1 MSVHIRSQE
10 TKVMP
15 RPKFLNP
22 ERCRDLVAYVS
33 AGLRL
38 EHAARYVGCSVRT
51 VRREAD
57 VNDQFRRDLAAAE
70 LSVRSDPEKL
80 MSRAAGSYW
89 RAAAWMLE
97 RRDPHRFGRRR
108 PDACGPQELEEI
120 CTTLIETAL
129 AAASDDQARR
139 ALYLKMTA
147 SLREMTV
154 DLFPAPHPARPSFSL
169 HHYTDEQRMLDHLA
183 ETDAYM
189 GRFWEGATQAK
200 PSRAASEAP
209 KAAASQQSTATPA
222 PSQPQ
227 RPDASPTATT
237 STPRPQPTP
246 AKNIRATTSKAPQIA
261 LDFLA
266 DLEARRLAREAAE
279 SFRPIR
285 RDNSPRSRSDGS
297 SPNSPRAERNGHHP
311 PAGGEE

>member
-1 MSVHIRSQE
+1 MS
-10 TKVMP
+10 

-22 ERCRDLVAYVS
+22 ERCRDLVAYVT

-51 VRREAD
+51 VRREAE

-154 DLFPAPHPARPSFSL
+154 DLFPAPHAARPGFSFHS
-169 HHYTDEQRMLDHLA
+169 YTDEQRMLDRIDQNNADLR
-183 ETDAYM
+183 
-189 GRFWEGATQAK
+189 RFWGEPPQAK
-200 PSRAASEAP
+200 SPAAPVSEAP
-209 KAAASQQSTATPA
+209 TATATAAATASRVVPTPA
-222 PSQPQ
+222 
-227 RPDASPTATT
+227 
-237 STPRPQPTP
+237 PRPQPHASTP
-246 AKNIRATTSKAPQIA
+246 HKANSTRPAISK
-261 LDFLA
+261 
-266 DLEARRLAREAAE
+266 EARQWLAEMKAHRLAMDGGD
-279 SFRPIR
+279 SFCPPG
-285 RDNSPRSRSDGS
+285 RDNSPPPRSPDH

>member
-1 MSVHIRSQE
+1 
-10 TKVMP
+10 MP
-15 RPKFLNP
+15 RPKFLTP
-22 ERCRDLVAYVS
+22 ERCRDLLAYVT

-51 VRREAD
+51 IRREAEG
-57 VNDQFRRDLAAAE
+57 NDQFRRDLAAAE

-139 ALYLKMTA
+139 TLYLKMTA

-154 DLFPAPHPARPSFSL
+154 DLFPAPHAARPGFSFHS
-169 HHYTDEQRMLDHLA
+169 YTDEQRMLDRIDQNNADLS
-183 ETDAYM
+183 
-189 GRFWEGATQAK
+189 RFWGEPPQPK
-200 PSRAASEAP
+200 PSAAAANAATPPPASRVVPTPAPQQTASRRHPPTPATTNARAAS
-209 KAAASQQSTATPA
+209 SNI
-222 PSQPQ
+222 
-227 RPDASPTATT
+227 SP
-237 STPRPQPTP
+237 
-246 AKNIRATTSKAPQIA
+246 
-261 LDFLA
+261 
-266 DLEARRLAREAAE
+266 LAREILASMKAQRLAMDAGD
-279 SFRPIR
+279 SFCPPG
-285 RDNSPRSRSDGS
+285 RDKSPSPRSHEHT
-297 SPNSPRAERNGHHP
+297 PNSPRAEHHGHHR
-311 PAGGEE
+311 PAGGVE

>member
-1 MSVHIRSQE
+1 
-10 TKVMP
+10 MP
-15 RPKFLNP
+15 RPKFLTP
-22 ERCRDLVAYVS
+22 ERCRDLLAYVT

-51 VRREAD
+51 IRREAD
-57 VNDQFRRDLAAAE
+57 GNDQFRRDLAAAE

-120 CTTLIETAL
+120 CTTLIEVAL

-154 DLFPAPHPARPSFSL
+154 DLFPAPQAARPGFSF
-169 HHYTDEQRMLDHLA
+169 HGYTDEQRMLDRIDQNAA
-183 ETDAYM
+183 EM
-189 GRFWEGATQAK
+189 RRCWGEPPQPATRVV
-200 PSRAASEAP
+200 P
-209 KAAASQQSTATPA
+209 TPE
-222 PSQPQ
+222 PH
-227 RPDASPTATT
+227 PTAPQP
-237 STPRPQPTP
+237 TPRPQPPTS
-246 AKNIRATTSKAPQIA
+246 ATSATKSARAASPKVPPMARE
-261 LDFLA
+261 FLA
-266 DLEARRLAREAAE
+266 DLEARRLEREAAE
-279 SFRPIR
+279 SFRPFGH
-285 RDNSPRSRSDGS
+285 DNSSRSRPDAN
-297 SPNSPRAERNGHHP
+297 SPNSPRAERNGRHRP
-311 PAGGEE
+311 GGGEE

>member
-1 MSVHIRSQE
+1 
-10 TKVMP
+10 MP

-154 DLFPAPHPARPSFSL
+154 DLFPAPHAARPGFSF
-169 HHYTDEQRMLDHLA
+169 HTYTDEQRMLDRIDQNNL
-183 ETDAYM
+183 DM
-189 GRFWEGATQAK
+189 SRFWDEPPQ
-200 PSRAASEAP
+200 P
-209 KAAASQQSTATPA
+209 KAAAAAASETPTTAASRAA
-222 PSQPQ
+222 PVS
-227 RPDASPTATT
+227 A
-237 STPRPQPTP
+237 PRPQPP
-246 AKNIRATTSKAPQIA
+246 APKPNKTNSKPPTGSK
-261 LDFLA
+261 
-266 DLEARRLAREAAE
+266 EARQWLEEMRAQRLASNAGE
-279 SFRPIR
+279 SFRPTG
-285 RDNSPRSRSDGS
+285 RDNSPRPRSHQD